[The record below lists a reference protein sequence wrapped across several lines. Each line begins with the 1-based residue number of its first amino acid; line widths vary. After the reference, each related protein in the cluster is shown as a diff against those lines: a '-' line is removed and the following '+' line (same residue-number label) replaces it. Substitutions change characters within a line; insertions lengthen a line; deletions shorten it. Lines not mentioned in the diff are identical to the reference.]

1 MLHHPSHY
9 KIPFIPILDTGEHI
23 PKTANGILHPYFG
36 PKLLS
41 RLHMAANST
50 GPGILSL
57 ISDQIGLHST
67 RSGVVGI
74 AMCLAVITVF
84 CAHHNVTR
92 TMVWFS
98 TDISSKMILN
108 KDFTVPLASKD
119 DPRTQNHPLNLTS
132 QNNTGLYFKDS
143 IIPLIIIYL

>member
-1 MLHHPSHY
+1 
-9 KIPFIPILDTGEHI
+9 
-23 PKTANGILHPYFG
+23 
-36 PKLLS
+36 
-41 RLHMAANST
+41 MAANST

-57 ISDQIGLHST
+57 ISDQIGLNST
-67 RSGVVGI
+67 RSGVVAM
-74 AMCLAVITVF
+74 AMCLAIIPVF
-84 CAHHNVTR
+84 YGHHNVTR

-108 KDFTVPLASKD
+108 KDFTVPLASND
-119 DPRTQNHPLNLTS
+119 DPRTQNHHLNLTS